1 MRAFFVHIETL
12 LGRLLISILD
22 GRRIYMTDHYFTNQP
37 ISKTDK
43 KVFSFTLRGNDLK
56 FQSDSGVFSRNE
68 VDFGSR
74 VLIEKFTFPE
84 IEGNILDV
92 GCGYGPIG
100 LSIAKDQSDR
110 FVEMIDVNLRAIE
123 LAKDNAVKNNIENVK
138 IYESSIYEN
147 VTGKYAAILT
157 NPPIRAGKEV
167 VHGILRGSFEKLLP
181 GGELWVVIQKK
192 QGAPS
197 AMELLKT
204 LYDEVEVVKKEKG
217 YYIIKCKKD

>member
-1 MRAFFVHIETL
+1 MA
-12 LGRLLISILD
+12 
-22 GRRIYMTDHYFTNQP
+22 DHYFTNQP
-37 ISKTDK
+37 SSKNDK
-43 KVFSFTLRGNDLK
+43 KVFSFTLRGNDLE
-56 FQSDSGVFSRNE
+56 FQSDSGVFSRSE

-74 VLIEKFTFPE
+74 VLIEKFTFPTVD
-84 IEGNILDV
+84 GNILDV

-100 LSIAKDQSDR
+100 LSIAKDQPNR
-110 FVEMIDVNLRAIE
+110 TVEMIDVNLRAIE
-123 LAKDNAVKNNIENVK
+123 LAKENAKENKIENVK

-147 VTGKYAAILT
+147 VTGEYAAILT
-157 NPPIRAGKEV
+157 NPPIRAGKDV
-167 VHGILRGSFEKLLP
+167 VHGILKGSYEKLLS

-197 AMELLKT
+197 ALELLRT

>member
-1 MRAFFVHIETL
+1 MA
-12 LGRLLISILD
+12 
-22 GRRIYMTDHYFTNQP
+22 DHYFTNQP
-37 ISKTDK
+37 NSKTDK

-74 VLIEKFTFPE
+74 VLINAFTFPE

-100 LSIAKDQSDR
+100 LSIAKDCTSR
-110 FVEMIDVNLRAIE
+110 IVEMVDVNLRAIE
-123 LAKDNAVKNNIENVK
+123 LAKENANVNKIENVK

-147 VTGKYAAILT
+147 VIGEYAAILT
-157 NPPIRAGKEV
+157 NPPIRAGKSV
-167 VHGILRGSFEKLLP
+167 VHEILKGAHDKLLP

-192 QGAPS
+192 QGASS
-197 AMELLKT
+197 ALDLLKET
-204 LYDEVEVVKKEKG
+204 FDEVEVVKKDKG
-217 YYIIKCKKD
+217 YYIIKSKKD

>member
-1 MRAFFVHIETL
+1 MEEGFIMA
-12 LGRLLISILD
+12 
-22 GRRIYMTDHYFTNQP
+22 DHYFTNQP
-37 ISKTDK
+37 NSKTDK
-43 KVFSFTLRGNDLK
+43 KIFSFTLRGNDLK

-74 VLIEKFTFPE
+74 VLINVFTFPE

-100 LSIAKDQSDR
+100 LSIAKDDPDR
-110 FVEMIDVNLRAIE
+110 TVEMIDVNLRAIE
-123 LAKDNAVKNNIENVK
+123 LAKDNAKVNKIENVN

-157 NPPIRAGKEV
+157 NPPIRAGKSV
-167 VHGILRGSFEKLLP
+167 VHEILRGAHEKLLP

-197 AMELLKT
+197 AIDLMNEI
-204 LYDEVEVVKKEKG
+204 YDEVEVVKKDKG
-217 YYIIKCKKD
+217 YYIIKSKKD

>member
-1 MRAFFVHIETL
+1 MA
-12 LGRLLISILD
+12 
-22 GRRIYMTDHYFTNQP
+22 DHYFTNKP
-37 ISKTDK
+37 SSKTDK
-43 KVFSFTLRGNDLK
+43 KVFSFTLKGNNLK

-74 VLIEKFTFPE
+74 VLIETYTQPA

-100 LSIAKDQSDR
+100 LSIAKSEPNR
-110 FVEMIDVNLRAIE
+110 IIEMVDVNLRAIE
-123 LAKDNAVKNNIENVK
+123 LAKINAQENNIENVR

-147 VTGKYAAILT
+147 VNGQYAAILT

-167 VHGILRGSFEKLLP
+167 VHGILKGAHEKLLS

-197 AMELLKT
+197 ALELLKT
-204 LYDEVEVVKKEKG
+204 LFEEVEVVKKEKG
-217 YYIIKCKKD
+217 YYIIQCKKD

>member
-1 MRAFFVHIETL
+1 MA
-12 LGRLLISILD
+12 
-22 GRRIYMTDHYFTNQP
+22 DHYFTNQP
-37 ISKTDK
+37 NSKTDK
-43 KVFSFTLRGNDLK
+43 KIFSFTLRGNDLK

-74 VLIEKFTFPE
+74 VLINVFTFPE

-100 LSIAKDQSDR
+100 LSIAKDDPDR
-110 FVEMIDVNLRAIE
+110 TVEMIDVNLRAIE
-123 LAKDNAVKNNIENVK
+123 LAKDNAKVNKIENVN

-157 NPPIRAGKEV
+157 NPPIRAGKSV
-167 VHGILRGSFEKLLP
+167 VHEILRGAHEKLLP

-197 AMELLKT
+197 AIDLMNEI
-204 LYDEVEVVKKEKG
+204 YDEVEVVKKDKG
-217 YYIIKCKKD
+217 YYIIKSKKD